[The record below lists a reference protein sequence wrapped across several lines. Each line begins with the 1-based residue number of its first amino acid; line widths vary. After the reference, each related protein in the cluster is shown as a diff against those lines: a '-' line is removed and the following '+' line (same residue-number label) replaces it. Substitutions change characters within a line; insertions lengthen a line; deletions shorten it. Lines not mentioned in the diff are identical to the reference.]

1 MIPDDMMFQGDKPGT
16 EGRPLEDLAYGL
28 NVKTPTLYALRVESQ
43 CPDTGRWGKRGDGQ
57 TWAG

>member
-1 MIPDDMMFQGDKPGT
+1 MMFQGDKPGT